1 MDDFLASGA
10 TRAVAQQLLDRMISL
25 AEGLGFTIQRQKVD
39 IGQALVPAGVLFD
52 VQRMVIGMTA
62 TQAASAQRLWMLLAH
77 QVRAGLGTVHW
88 GDAHSLVSRLQW
100 KSMVLLQGASELSYL
115 WKLINFMQSTSRHA
129 VSKALDELGWWID
142 TLTLWELDDLS
153 PNRPLLSATHLRDH
167 PEAVTVMACDASG
180 AADECAGGMYG
191 PMTAGVRQCLASAIL
206 DGRRHTP
213 AEGAQGLPGTARHE
227 APAEDPLTRRAVR
240 EAA

>member
-1 MDDFLASGA
+1 MAPGFAWSSEFRKILEANGVKAASCMDDFLTSGA

-115 WKLINFMQSTSRHA
+115 WKLINFKQSTSRHA

-142 TLTLWELDDLS
+142 TLTL
-153 PNRPLLSATHLRDH
+153 
-167 PEAVTVMACDASG
+167 
-180 AADECAGGMYG
+180 
-191 PMTAGVRQCLASAIL
+191 
-206 DGRRHTP
+206 
-213 AEGAQGLPGTARHE
+213 
-227 APAEDPLTRRAVR
+227 
-240 EAA
+240 